1 MVWLKKLSRI
11 CSLNWHIA
19 MAPGRCVLCTM
30 YVHCT
35 STCSAGAWAGGFFGR
50 GSLPS
55 PATSR
60 ATYRGRQA
68 SPSLHQAQIP
78 LNIGLLCKIWI
89 IWRPFYDNFGNFH
102 GYYVSFSNTTFSMDP
117 MTRPNWFQHF
127 FLCEKMPNLLGDN
140 FGNLQKRCFNL
151 RGIPWIGTFS
161 GLLFLWGLNPNSVF
175 TDQIRLPP
183 ITNCHQSPQ
192 ASVERKSLIFSSS
205 SSVVEKGWRVGS
217 YHWRRLQLLRGE
229 ELMAAA
235 EEASPGHGPKKSRD
249 CR

>member
-19 MAPGRCVLCTM
+19 MAPGRCVHCTM

-35 STCSAGAWAGGFFGR
+35 CSAGTWAGGFFGR

-161 GLLFLWGLNPNSVF
+161 GHLFLWGLNPNSVF

-183 ITNCHQSPQ
+183 ITNCHQSPHFHACTCLCSWPIWNQ
-192 ASVERKSLIFSSS
+192 KQKSTSKVLAFLYS
-205 SSVVEKGWRVGS
+205 
-217 YHWRRLQLLRGE
+217 
-229 ELMAAA
+229 
-235 EEASPGHGPKKSRD
+235 
-249 CR
+249 